1 MALNTMQ
8 AWRVE
13 SLGAPEQALVLR
25 ELPIPEPGP
34 GEVLL
39 RVRTAS
45 LGFPDVLFCQGRY
58 QLRPEL
64 PFVLGSE
71 VCADVVGGERVQQT
85 MVEIGR
91 LCAERRLVPLV
102 GGIVPMADAA
112 AALQALAA
120 GGTMGRTVVDVWQ

>member
-13 SLGAPEQALVLR
+13 SLSGPEQALVLR
-25 ELPIPEPGP
+25 ELPVAREP
-34 GEVLL
+34 
-39 RVRTAS
+39 
-45 LGFPDVLFCQGRY
+45 
-58 QLRPEL
+58 
-64 PFVLGSE
+64 
-71 VCADVVGGERVQQT
+71 ERVQQA